1 MIIQQSNV
9 GMASQHQA
17 MQRLQQNEQLQSWVG
32 PRPQQA
38 EGNRGGDRVSLSP
51 RGQAISQQAHAANEA
66 RQAQRVRGKD
76 DNEDDQLDPKL
87 QLIKQ
92 AIESLTG
99 QEIKLVNLKD
109 FALDAQHSVSASQS
123 ASQQVDAGYGVDYQ
137 YHASYTETESLDF
150 SASGT
155 VKTADGRELQFNLEI
170 SMERSFSFQTSQQ
183 IQIGNATQQKKDPL
197 VLNVNAPAAQLTD
210 QKFDFD
216 VDSDGQA
223 DKVSMLQPGS
233 GFLALDKNNDGK
245 VNNGSELFG
254 AQSGNGFAD
263 LAKFDDDGNNW
274 IDQADAIFKKLKIW
288 FKDAAG
294 QDSLIDLSHLKIGA
308 IFLGAIQ
315 SDFKLND
322 ADNNNNGDVRSSGVF
337 LKEDGQAGSVQQI
350 DLAV

>member
-76 DNEDDQLDPKL
+76 ENEDDQLDPKL
-87 QLIKQ
+87 LLIKQ

-99 QEIKLVNLKD
+99 QEIKLVNLQD
-109 FALDAQHSVSASQS
+109 FALEAQHSVSASQS
-123 ASQQVDAGYGVDYQ
+123 ASQQIQAGYGMEYSYQ
-137 YHASYTETESLDF
+137 ASYTETESLDF

-155 VKTADGRELQFNLEI
+155 VVTADGQQLQFQLDI

-183 IQIGNATQQKKDPL
+183 IQIGNALQQKKDPL

-322 ADNNNNGDVRSSGVF
+322 ANNNNNGDVRSSGVF